1 MRPSVFFLS
10 LSFGLFTCASAFA
23 QEPVVEP
30 PIVPVEAVEPI
41 QPEPTVFTVVEQ
53 MPEYKGGQQALM
65 SFLTQNLRYPEDARE
80 AEVQGKV
87 YIRFVITPE
96 GHLTNV
102 EVLRGV
108 NGMPSLAKEA
118 VRVVKLTDGN
128 WTPGKQN
135 GKPVPVQFILP
146 VNFVLQ

>member
-1 MRPSVFFLS
+1 
-10 LSFGLFTCASAFA
+10 
-23 QEPVVEP
+23 
-30 PIVPVEAVEPI
+30 
-41 QPEPTVFTVVEQ
+41 
-53 MPEYKGGQQALM
+53 
-65 SFLTQNLRYPEDARE
+65 LRYPEDARE

-87 YIRFVITPE
+87 FIRFVITPE

-135 GKPVPVQFILP
+135 GKPVPVQFNLP

>member
-10 LSFGLFTCASAFA
+10 LSFGLFTSASAFA

-41 QPEPTVFTVVEQ
+41 QPEPKVFAVVEQ

-135 GKPVPVQFILP
+135 GKPVPVQFTLP